1 MFPRT
6 VKTSLVALLRAEIVR
21 GSFEPGE
28 WLRLQDLA
36 QRFSVST
43 MPIREALGALESE
56 GLVTIQPHRGA
67 QVTQFTPGEIRELYE
82 IRAVLEQLATVKAAP
97 KLGPADFGAL
107 DTLVSEM
114 EHPEGHVDVVRFTDN
129 NMEFHS
135 LIYDRAGMPHLA
147 AQIRDLR
154 YRVQHYLHKHLES
167 TNYST
172 VNNVEHRRLVELLRS
187 GEAEEAGREMHRHI
201 LQTGLKIAE
210 IMAREAQAT
219 APKAKPAGTRRKTA
233 AD

>member
-6 VKTSLVALLRAEIVR
+6 VKTSLVKLLRDEIVR
-21 GSFEPGE
+21 GTFEPGE
-28 WLRLQDLA
+28 RLRLTDLA
-36 QRFSVST
+36 ERFSVST
-43 MPIREALGALESE
+43 MPIREALGALEAE

-67 QVTQFTPGEIRELYE
+67 QVTLFTPDEIRELYE
-82 IRAVLEQLATVKAAP
+82 IRAVLEKLATVKAAP
-97 KLGPADFGAL
+97 RLSAPDLEAL
-107 DTLVSEM
+107 DALVAEM
-114 EHPEGHVDVVRFTDN
+114 EHPDDGYDVVRFTEN
-129 NMEFHS
+129 NMAFHG

-172 VNNVEHRRLVELLRS
+172 VNNVEHRRLVELLRA
-187 GEAEEAGREMHRHI
+187 GKAEAAGQEMYGHI
-201 LQTGLKIAE
+201 LETGLKIAE
-210 IMAREAQAT
+210 IMGQEAAGVPAARTGRA
-219 APKAKPAGTRRKTA
+219 RKTA